1 MSTWKAEQAYNHL
14 PLLPPKQDIESKAI
28 LRQCIRA
35 RAALAELKQAAEL
48 THNMYQ
54 IEYTL
59 PQSKHSKSM
68 LLKMDEK
75 QQELMEIVNENF

>member
-1 MSTWKAEQAYNHL
+1 MLYNN
-14 PLLPPKQDIESKAI
+14 KSSIS
-28 LRQCIRA
+28 
-35 RAALAELKQAAEL
+35 LKQAAEL